1 MRDHHDRDPAAA
13 DHVAEPEPEP
23 VARSAA
29 PPVQPAPSQPAPL
42 PATGGPER
50 WLGLL
55 GVGLLAGAAMLLR
68 RRRG

>member
-1 MRDHHDRDPAAA
+1 M
-13 DHVAEPEPEP
+13 
-23 VARSAA
+23 
-29 PPVQPAPSQPAPL
+29 QPAPSQPAPL